1 MRAVIQRV
9 LECKVVVNQ
18 EIVGQI
24 SKGLLVFLGITH
36 TDTSKEVD
44 YLIKKILNLR
54 IFEDKQGKMNVS
66 VSDIQGE
73 IMVVSQFTL
82 YGDTQKGNRPSY
94 MEAAKPDVAIPL
106 YEAFLEKLKQ
116 STNLNIQNGIFGA
129 DMKVHL
135 INDGP
140 VTILIDTNVT

>member
-9 LECKVVVNQ
+9 SECKVIVNQ

-36 TDTSKEVD
+36 TDTSKEID

-54 IFEDKQGKMNVS
+54 IFEDEQGKMNVS
-66 VSDIQGE
+66 VNDIQGE
-73 IMVVSQFTL
+73 VMVVSQFTL
-82 YGDTQKGNRPSY
+82 YGDTQKGNRPSFIQ
-94 MEAAKPDVAIPL
+94 AAKPEIAIPL
-106 YEAFLEKLKQ
+106 YEEFLEKLKK
-116 STNLNIQNGIFGA
+116 STTLKIQNGIFGA

-135 INDGP
+135 INEGP
-140 VTILIDTNVT
+140 VTIHIDTNVT